1 MDYAPKLRMFG
12 RYKWACR
19 VIVAAA
25 TATSVWA
32 NSLTAQQN
40 RQSLIIMTLAPL
52 IVMATFELV
61 SRIPIKDGAWV
72 LRFSRPAATTAIMG
86 GAGYLS
92 YWHQRDAFLRYTDDL
107 NTAYI
112 LPGLIDGLMVVAA
125 VSLMELNALCEKL
138 EALQA
143 GLRVAVGR
151 REPVQAT
158 KVRVLSGKERVA
170 EILASNPS
178 MKIKEIAAKAAV
190 SEGYAS
196 TLVASLR
203 KVQDAELV
211 D

>member
-1 MDYAPKLRMFG
+1 MDYARKLSQLG
-12 RYKWACR
+12 KLKWACR

-25 TATSVWA
+25 TGTSVWA
-32 NSLTAQQN
+32 NSLTAQKN
-40 RQSLIIMTLAPL
+40 NASLVIMTLAPL

-61 SRIPIKDGAWV
+61 SRIPIRDGAWI
-72 LRFSRPAATTAIMG
+72 LRFTRPTTTAAIMG
-86 GAGYLS
+86 GAAYLS
-92 YWHQRDAFLRYTDDL
+92 YWHQRDAFLRYSDDL

-125 VSLMELNALCEKL
+125 VSLMELNALVEKL

-143 GLRVAVGR
+143 GLKAVVSR

-178 MKIKEIAAKAAV
+178 MRIKEIAAKAAV

-203 KVQDAELV
+203 KTQDAELV